1 MSLIKKIKQL
11 FEEIDVVDEVKFV
24 DLKSVDGAILRVS
37 DLAVGA
43 SIVEI
48 TEDGEVP
55 LEDGEYKLDDG
66 VVLVVEAGVIAE
78 IKEAEAEAEDDE
90 GLQEFYDVMF
100 KDGGVGNV
108 INSKDNEIN
117 VGDKLMSKGVEV
129 GPGEYELNTG
139 QKLFVGEA
147 GVINSIENAV
157 ADEVIDE
164 VDETVDETAPEV
176 VETNEDVEA
185 VMASI
190 RGVVEQLAGLKA
202 EFESLNSKFSS
213 LQDENSMLRGEV
225 AKFAELPSEKPTDTK
240 IKFKAQSKDEKLKFF
255 SKR

>member
-11 FEEIDVVDEVKFV
+11 FEEVDAASEVKFV

-55 LEDGEYKLDDG
+55 VEDGEYKLDDG

-157 ADEVIDE
+157 APEVI
-164 VDETVDETAPEV
+164 DETVDETVDEV

-190 RGVVEQLAGLKA
+190 RGVVEQLAGLKT

-240 IKFKAQSKDEKLKFF
+240 IKFKAQSRDEKLKFF
-255 SKR
+255 SNR